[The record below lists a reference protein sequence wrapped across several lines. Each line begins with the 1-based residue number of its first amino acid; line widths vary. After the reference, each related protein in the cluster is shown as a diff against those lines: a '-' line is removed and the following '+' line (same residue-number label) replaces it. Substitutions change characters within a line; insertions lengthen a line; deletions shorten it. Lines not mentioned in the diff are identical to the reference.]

1 MLDFCE
7 KTRLK
12 TAYMHECMRWYIHT
26 HPAGAS
32 RVLLVSLKSVTVL
45 LRNVTRLLRK
55 KRRTAANVT
64 L

>member
-1 MLDFCE
+1 MPESCK

-12 TAYMHECMRWYIHT
+12 TPYMHECMRWYIHT